1 MSVACDTLRFVM
13 MSLKHQWQ
21 LVVVVGGEAGV
32 RISRVGLGVGGR
44 ERDSVKKVT
53 ALKTVV
59 LAPPLSLLSSG

>member
-32 RISRVGLGVGGR
+32 RISRVGWGWAAG
-44 ERDSVKKVT
+44 
-53 ALKTVV
+53 
-59 LAPPLSLLSSG
+59 SGIQ